1 MKIGLIIYNKI
12 DFFNQRGIIS
22 SKLFLSY
29 IWLIKIINDLRNYGF
44 ICSMDD
50 FGKAYSSLNLLKD
63 LPIDVL
69 KLDSAFFEDS
79 DNPDKVKLIIKDII
93 KMVNNLGIKTV
104 AEGVEQV
111 SQVEFLREV
120 GCDLVQGYVYYKP
133 MPINEYE
140 KLIDKNS

>member
-1 MKIGLIIYNKI
+1 MK
-12 DFFNQRGIIS
+12 
-22 SKLFLSY
+22 
-29 IWLIKIINDLRNYGF
+29 
-44 ICSMDD
+44 
-50 FGKAYSSLNLLKD
+50 KAKKTSLNLLKD